1 MRVLQSIQPTA
12 EQLVILTDDRPGFRL
27 IRGAAG
33 SGKTTAALMRIRQLS
48 SSRLR
53 RRDRLGHAEPVRVL
67 VLTFNRTLRAYVKH
81 LAADQVDA
89 SDHLDLTVET
99 FSHWAW
105 DLCGAPQVVES
116 HRPLLQ
122 ELLTDAGMS
131 SDLDY
136 FVAEA
141 EYIIGRFQPKDLD
154 SYIRAQRT
162 GRGRAPAVTERTRG
176 KLLAEV
182 VVPYT
187 REKSR
192 RGVVDWNDVALEAA
206 TVTSP
211 GYDVVVV
218 DEVQDL
224 SANQIRAVI
233 AHLKKDHTT
242 TFIIDAVQRI
252 YPQAF
257 RWIEI
262 GLTIRPEMVFT
273 LNENHR
279 NTMEIAQLAAS
290 VVRDLPQ
297 EEDGV
302 LPNSR
307 ASQRHGPLPEL
318 VEGTYGSQ
326 LNYMLDRIRPFLAAG
341 DTVAILHPFG
351 GGWFDFT
358 RAQLRGRN
366 ISYCELTR
374 ESDWPPGSEQV
385 ALCTMHSAKGLE
397 FDHVLLPGL
406 NQEVTP
412 HGYEEGHGTLDSL
425 RRLLAMSI
433 GRARKTVSLGC
444 KPGRRSSLIGLMDP
458 ATYSLIR
465 LD

>member
-1 MRVLQSIQPTA
+1 MRVLQSIKPTA

-48 SSRLR
+48 SARLR

-67 VLTFNRTLRAYVKH
+67 VLTFNRTLRGYVRH
-81 LAADQVDA
+81 IVTEQVDP
-89 SDHLDLTVET
+89 LDDLQLTVET

-105 DLCGAPQVVES
+105 DLCGSPQIMRS
-116 HRPLLQ
+116 HRPFVRG
-122 ELLTDAGMS
+122 LLTDAGMS
-131 SDLDY
+131 ADLDY
-136 FVAEA
+136 FVAEV
-141 EYIIGRFQPKDLD
+141 EYIIGRFHPEDFD
-154 SYIRAQRT
+154 SYIHAQRA
-162 GRGRAPAVTERTRG
+162 GRGRAPAVTGRTRG
-176 KLLAEV
+176 KLLSAV
-182 VVPYT
+182 IVPYT
-187 REKSR
+187 REKYR
-192 RGVVDWNDVALEAA
+192 LGVVDWNDVALKAA

-224 SANQIRAVI
+224 SANQLRAVL

-257 RWIEI
+257 RWIEL

-273 LNENHR
+273 LKENHR
-279 NTMEIAQLAAS
+279 NTMEIARLAAS
-290 VVRDLPQ
+290 VVRDLPK

-302 LPNSR
+302 LPNSL
-307 ASQRHGPLPEL
+307 ASQRHGPPPEL
-318 VEGTYGSQ
+318 IAGTYRSQ
-326 LNYMLDRIRPFLAAG
+326 LNYMLDRIQPFLAAG
-341 DTVAILHPFG
+341 DTIAILHPLG

-374 ESDWPPGSEQV
+374 ESDWPPGTEQV

-397 FDHVLLPGL
+397 FDHVLVPGL

-412 HGYEEGHGTLDSL
+412 HGYGEGHGTLDSL
-425 RRLLAMSI
+425 RRLVAMSI

-444 KPGRRSSLIGLMDP
+444 KPGEQSSLIGLMDP
-458 ATYSLIR
+458 AAYDLR
-465 LD
+465 RVD